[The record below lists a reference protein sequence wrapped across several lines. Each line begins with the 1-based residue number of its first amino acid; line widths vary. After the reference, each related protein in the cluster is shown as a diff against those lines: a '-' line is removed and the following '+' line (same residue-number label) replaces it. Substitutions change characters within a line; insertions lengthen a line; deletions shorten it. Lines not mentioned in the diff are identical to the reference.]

1 MQIAQLAESIRA
13 TGRGV
18 MNKTANDIAAK
29 TPAEEAN
36 YKVLLERAEQTLLQ
50 YIQRGAIPNDVRHFL
65 EYRKKLMS
73 GKDIEDIIGTPQ
85 IDLGSLTEES
95 SPEASKESGYSST
108 LSNVM
113 ASFANKR
120 ANSIY

>member
-13 TGRGV
+13 RGNGV
-18 MNKTANDIAAK
+18 MNKTAADIATK

-36 YKVLLERAEQTLLQ
+36 YRVLLERAEQTLLQ

-73 GKDIEDIIGTPQ
+73 GKDIEDIVGTSQ
-85 IDLGSLTEES
+85 MDLGSLTEEA
-95 SPEASKESGYSST
+95 SPEASKESGYDNT

-113 ASFANKR
+113 ANFANKR